1 MVGICNTLHAV
12 QEEVQVAAIV
22 DLIHKTTRTV
32 AGQTRLQRAVGRAG
46 TRHGDVVPDSKSC
59 RDMNMVPGTI
69 VASGD
74 DASA

>member
-1 MVGICNTLHAV
+1 MVGVCNRLNAI

-22 DLIHKTTRTV
+22 DLIHKTTRTL
-32 AGQTRLQRAVGRAG
+32 ADQTTQRLLWQKR
-46 TRHGDVVPDSKSC
+46 THHGDVVPDSESC

-69 VASGD
+69 VAPGD

>member
-22 DLIHKTTRTV
+22 DLIHKTTRTL
-32 AGQTRLQRAVGRAG
+32 ADQTTQRLWQRK
-46 TRHGDVVPDSKSC
+46 TDHGDVVPDSESC

-69 VASGD
+69 VAPGD

>member
-1 MVGICNTLHAV
+1 VVGICNTLHAV

-22 DLIHKTTRTV
+22 DLIHKTTRTL
-32 AGQTRLQRAVGRAG
+32 ADQTTQRLWQRR
-46 TRHGDVVPDSKSC
+46 TCHCDVVPDSESC
-59 RDMNMVPGTI
+59 CDMNMVPGTI